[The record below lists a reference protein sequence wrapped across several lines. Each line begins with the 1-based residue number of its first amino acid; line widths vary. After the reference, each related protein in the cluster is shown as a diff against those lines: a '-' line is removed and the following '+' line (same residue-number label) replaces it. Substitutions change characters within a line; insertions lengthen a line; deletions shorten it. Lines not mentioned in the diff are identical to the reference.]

1 MSILAS
7 AWALV
12 KSLFTKKTLG
22 VIFRILLDHTKSS
35 AMTIL
40 TNADIQKF
48 AYNTA
53 IDLRQDE
60 SMTTLE
66 KAKEFNI
73 RVAKYIKELGLV
85 STTSLINTL
94 RELAVQA
101 IKVQA
106 TKNEIVA
113 KEA

>member
-1 MSILAS
+1 MSIFS
-7 AWALV
+7 TAWAFV

-22 VIFRILLDHTKSS
+22 VIFQVLFNHAKSS
-35 AMTIL
+35 AVTVL
-40 TNADIQKF
+40 TNADVQKF

-53 IDLRQDE
+53 IDLNNDE
-60 SMTTLE
+60 SMTTLD
-66 KAKEFNI
+66 KTKEFNI

-85 STTSLINTL
+85 STTSLVNTL

-101 IKVQA
+101 IKVKA
-106 TKNEIVA
+106 ANNEVVA

>member
-22 VIFRILLDHTKSS
+22 VIFTILVNHGKSS
-35 AMTIL
+35 AVTVI

-53 IDLRQDE
+53 IDLRNDE
-60 SMTTLE
+60 SMSTLE

-85 STTSLINTL
+85 STTSLVNTL

-101 IKVQA
+101 IKVKA
-106 TKNEIVA
+106 ANNEVVA